1 MIKPLRKYHFV
12 LWRCLAFALPLLFVL
27 AIVFRP
33 NPIERQYA
41 AEDFSWKINSD
52 SDSIWV
58 VSVAVNNPLQF
69 PSCLVYAE
77 GGTQKLLLGQ
87 LDGVGDYTFHAPAQ
101 IVRIRLFD
109 AIHQK
114 DITEFIINKQ

>member
-1 MIKPLRKYHFV
+1 V
-12 LWRCLAFALPLLFVL
+12 LS
-27 AIVFRP
+27 IVFRP
-33 NPIERQYA
+33 KSIERQYA

-58 VSVAVNNPLQF
+58 VSVSVKNPLQF

-77 GGTQKLLLGQ
+77 CKEQNILLGQ
-87 LDGVGDYTFHAPAQ
+87 LDSVGDYIFETPAQ

-114 DITEFIINKQ
+114 DITEFIINK

>member
-12 LWRCLAFALPLLFVL
+12 LWRCLAFVLPLLFVL
-27 AIVFRP
+27 SIVFRP
-33 NPIERQYA
+33 KSIERQYA

-58 VSVAVNNPLQF
+58 VSVSVKNPLQF

-77 GGTQKLLLGQ
+77 RKEQNILLGQ
-87 LDGVGDYTFHAPAQ
+87 LDGVGDYIFETPAQ

-114 DITEFIINKQ
+114 DITEFIINK